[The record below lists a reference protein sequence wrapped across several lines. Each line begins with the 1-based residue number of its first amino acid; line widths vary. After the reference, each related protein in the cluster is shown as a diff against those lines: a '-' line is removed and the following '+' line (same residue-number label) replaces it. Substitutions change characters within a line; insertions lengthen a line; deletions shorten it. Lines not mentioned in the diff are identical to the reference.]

1 MNKPLLRLKSY
12 DDSFTV
18 TVGRSSPTFIFGV
31 RNLPEGQGG
40 FPAFIL
46 DAQKITTDSD
56 TGDVTLDDSITY
68 TYGGSDGRDLTSR
81 NTEIPIG
88 RFRFTKADLSLTV
101 SEDDDGVLK
110 YNRDFDVIETSRRV
124 TGSAEYSGSV
134 GQESLGTILPGRDIN
149 TGDSVE
155 LVVWEQHLM
164 VATGG
169 YGNSP
174 NGWTV
179 NLNSPS
185 PVKTKSITSKWT
197 RVNKNSSSNTAK
209 STSGTS
215 PGYEYYSGTGGS
227 YTPYDGTGVNQFSDL
242 DLPNTQEQVED
253 LSYEMRQLKN
263 RNDLLAGGGTVDG
276 GGSEPTPT
284 DYVKKVT
291 RNSETGE
298 ITVEYSDGST
308 EVIPSSVDDLRIV
321 GSELLVVKGQN
332 VVKRLQLPEGGGGG
346 GLTEEHLIYALQ
358 GITLNSHPT
367 AHGNFA
373 HGDQY
378 NGEAT
383 PTVPE
388 IHTVKFSIPIPGY
401 SGFPGFRTQMIKAAP
416 YSCVA
421 LIRAS
426 KIETGVE
433 DQKDPDNL
441 AFFMVKMKK
450 VIVSSTEA
458 HYTPMNGIYSATVEP
473 LAWVSTNAKAR
484 LARWEDGSLWT
495 DFKDMKIVDNITG
508 EPWTGYLDITL
519 IPTSFFPDKQEYN
532 TQRDFLSDIYPSLFP
547 PY

>member
-215 PGYEYYSGTGGS
+215 PGYEYYSGTVGGSS

-242 DLPNTQEQVED
+242 DLPNTQEQVEE

-276 GGSEPTPT
+276 DS
-284 DYVKKVT
+284 
-291 RNSETGE
+291 
-298 ITVEYSDGST
+298 
-308 EVIPSSVDDLRIV
+308 
-321 GSELLVVKGQN
+321 
-332 VVKRLQLPEGGGGG
+332 GGGGISPGSIYIIPGNIFSTPG
-346 GLTEEHLIYALQ
+346 GNSPTEGNVARVTATMRGVDRLHEEITDHLKDLSPQHSESRWNSSDGYIIGEDIGPLENMSSSGLGAFSWVLSDDIQGGWNYEWGNRPLQDKGLLCGLIYLSINYV
-358 GITLNSHPT
+358 GK
-367 AHGNFA
+367 
-373 HGDQY
+373 
-378 NGEAT
+378 NGERGTHNAVARVSNPGNRSVSVLFQDRVDSDWNIRVTST
-383 PTVPE
+383 PRNLN
-388 IHTVKFSIPIPGY
+388 IQSNIDSSIEGSTDVNAIFLPDYGEMSKAFNPTTGIGRIDKKITPSYNEASPGL
-401 SGFPGFRTQMIKAAP
+401 A
-416 YSCVA
+416 
-421 LIRAS
+421 
-426 KIETGVE
+426 IE
-433 DQKDPDNL
+433 
-441 AFFMVKMKK
+441 
-450 VIVSSTEA
+450 
-458 HYTPMNGIYSATVEP
+458 
-473 LAWVSTNAKAR
+473 
-484 LARWEDGSLWT
+484 SLQ
-495 DFKDMKIVDNITG
+495 ITG
-508 EPWTGYLDITL
+508 TISGTVL
-519 IPTSFFPDKQEYN
+519 
-532 TQRDFLSDIYPSLFP
+532 
-547 PY
+547 